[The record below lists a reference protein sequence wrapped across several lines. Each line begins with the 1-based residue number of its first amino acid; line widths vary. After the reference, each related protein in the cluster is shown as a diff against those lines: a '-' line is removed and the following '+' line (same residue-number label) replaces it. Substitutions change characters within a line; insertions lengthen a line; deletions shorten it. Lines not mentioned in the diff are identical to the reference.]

1 MINAE
6 ILETLW
12 RQLSSAFQGA
22 YTIGEDKAVDAFV
35 TSMALSTRTMRF
47 DFLGDSYEMRKWVG
61 PRIARQLKSFEY
73 EVGYEEYELTHKVLR
88 RDIIDHIV
96 GPYNLAAF
104 SGGTGAA
111 LLKPRLVSEALDEG
125 NARLCY
131 DGQFF
136 FDTDHPVGEEGEATT
151 ASNYFNAGGA
161 QAAHP
166 WYLMDLSASRPV
178 KPIIALTREEATY
191 VSYQNLSDPSVFY
204 NKEFIF
210 GAQKSMGTAYG
221 LWQTAARCEADMTVN
236 KIIEIDTAMSELT
249 GDNKNENGRRKK
261 LGIKP
266 THIVHGRSQRERVK
280 ALLNTPLITTFTGDV
295 MAPGASDTVKQNPIY
310 QGYTALEVTWLP

>member
-6 ILETLW
+6 ILDTLW
-12 RQLSSAFQGA
+12 RQLSSQFQGA
-22 YTIGEDKAVDAFV
+22 YTIGEDKSVDAFV
-35 TSMALSTRTMRF
+35 TSMNLSTRTMRF
-47 DFLGDSYEMRKWVG
+47 DWLGDSYEMREWVG

-73 EVGYEEYELTHKVLR
+73 EVTYKEYELTHKVLR

-125 NARLCY
+125 NERVCY

-136 FDTDHPVGEEGEATT
+136 FDTDHPVGEEGDATT
-151 ASNYFNAGGA
+151 ASNYFNSGGA
-161 QAAHP
+161 QAARP
-166 WYLMDLSASRPV
+166 WYIMDLSPRVAV
-178 KPIIALTREEATY
+178 KPIIALTREEAQY
-191 VSYQNLSDPSVFY
+191 VSYQNLSDPSVFN

-210 GAQKSMGTAYG
+210 GVQKSMGTAYG

-236 KIIEIDTAMSELT
+236 KILEIDSAMSEYT
-249 GDNKNENGRRKK
+249 GDNKNEKGRRKK

-266 THIVHGRSQRERVK
+266 THLVHGRSQRERVK
-280 ALLNTPLITTFTGDV
+280 VLLGQAQVTTYTGDV
-295 MAPGASDTVKQNPIY
+295 MAPGASDTLKQNPVFGSLIP
-310 QGYTALEVTWLP
+310 LEVSWLP